1 MKLTTTQMEIMINII
16 KSDIELSEHG
26 QPDYE
31 DGEEMQYY
39 ADRARLFEALKIHMG
54 AAQ

>member
-1 MKLTTTQMEIMINII
+1 MNLTTTQIELMINII

-26 QPDYE
+26 QPNYTDT
-31 DGEEMQYY
+31 EEMKYY
-39 ADRARLFEALKIHMG
+39 FHRADLFEILKMHWG

>member
-1 MKLTTTQMEIMINII
+1 MKLTTTQIELMIDII

-31 DGEEMQYY
+31 NGEEMQYY
-39 ADRARLFEALKIHMG
+39 ADRARLFETLKIHAG